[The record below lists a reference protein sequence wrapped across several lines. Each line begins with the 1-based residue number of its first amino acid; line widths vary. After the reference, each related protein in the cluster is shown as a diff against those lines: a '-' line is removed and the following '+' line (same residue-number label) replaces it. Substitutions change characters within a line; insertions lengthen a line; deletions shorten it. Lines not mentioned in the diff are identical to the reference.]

1 MKKEINIIEEPC
13 DYLDDD
19 IEKEYDFSNAKFYN
33 FRDNR
38 TVVEIEPDL
47 YKYFGSA
54 AKIINILKSI
64 RESENLKSQ
73 DLQLMAKS

>member
-1 MKKEINIIEEPC
+1 MKQEVNIIEEHC
-13 DYLDDD
+13 DYLNDD
-19 IEKEYDFSNAKFYN
+19 IQDNYDFSNAEFYN

-47 YKYFGSA
+47 YKYFGSD

-64 RESENLKSQ
+64 KESENLNSHLVKI
-73 DLQLMAKS
+73 